1 MADEINDAKL
11 LNLANE
17 RMEKIDISQAIP
29 TEDVYKKL
37 GITEEDLADCK
48 DVNIEWTGKFN
59 IYRKLKKIYKIWMV
73 PAGSGNMSVISWK
86 GK

>member
-37 GITEEDLADCK
+37 GITEKDLQNLDGSSRFREYERDFLKRKIEILSDRVKDMDREDYD
-48 DVNIEWTGKFN
+48 E
-59 IYRKLKKIYKIWMV
+59 R
-73 PAGSGNMSVISWK
+73 
-86 GK
+86 